1 MSAGKGIVMALGT
14 AACALSLPTEAHAQS
29 WEVRREI
36 RKGNREVARERR
48 EGAREV
54 LRCKTKACAEREI
67 REANREVAREKREA
81 RREVSREIRED
92 YYDRFYR
99 GNGRWFRDGRYW
111 TRDAYLR
118 RYYKRRDNDGADI
131 LKGVVIGAA
140 VAGVVAAIAD
150 KNDDQDDDK
159 KDE

>member
-1 MSAGKGIVMALGT
+1 MSARNGIALALG
-14 AACALSLPTEAHAQS
+14 AVACVMSLPTEAQAQS

-36 RKGNREVARERR
+36 REGNREVARERR
-48 EGAREV
+48 EAAREI
-54 LRCKTKACAEREI
+54 RKCKTKACAEREF
-67 REANREVAREKREA
+67 REANREVARERREA

-111 TRDAYLR
+111 NRDAYLR
-118 RYYKRRDNDGADI
+118 RYYRRRDNDGADV

-140 VAGVVAAIAD
+140 VVGVVAAIAD
-150 KNDDQDDDK
+150 NDK
-159 KDE
+159 KDDKDD